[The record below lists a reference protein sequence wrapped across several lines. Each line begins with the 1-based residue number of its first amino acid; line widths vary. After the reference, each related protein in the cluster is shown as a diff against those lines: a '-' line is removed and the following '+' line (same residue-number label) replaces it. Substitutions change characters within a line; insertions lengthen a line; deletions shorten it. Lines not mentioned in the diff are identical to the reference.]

1 MLKWENLEQ
10 VELGLNTANT
20 CLNETILN
28 TFNTILGHELRT
40 PLTSIHGVLSLLK
53 SGRLDSQTEEGQVLL
68 ELAVQSTNRLV
79 RLAKMLEH
87 ESVPEITVWS
97 TADLERLQLANDLYS
112 ALERQEILV
121 FYQPIVSLITH
132 KIIGFEALSRWY
144 HPTKGVISP
153 GVFIPIAEET
163 GLIHRLGHWVLKQAC
178 HQLSTWQHQ
187 YPNHQPLTI
196 SVNLSGHQLLQ
207 KNLPSVVEQILCET
221 GLNPHLLGLEITEGT
236 LISNHAE
243 TTKVLANLKSLGI
256 QLDIDDFGTGYS
268 SFARLQSLPID
279 RLKLDRA
286 FVSQKQWLVIEGIIR
301 LASSLKLDVIV
312 EGAET
317 QEELLSLKQAG
328 CQKAQGYLFSR
339 PVSSQDAESLI
350 VAQSNLSRSPL

>member
-1 MLKWENLEQ
+1 MLKWNKVEQ
-10 VELGLNTANT
+10 VELGLEEANAS
-20 CLNETILN
+20 
-28 TFNTILGHELRT
+28 FNNNIPDPFNAVLGHELRT

-53 SGRLDSQTEEGQVLL
+53 SGKLDTRTEEGQSLL
-68 ELAVQSTNRLV
+68 ELAVQSTSRLV
-79 RLAKMLEH
+79 RLAKVLEH
-87 ESVPEITVWS
+87 ESVPAITIWS
-97 TADLERLQLANDLYS
+97 TADVERLQLANDLYS

-121 FYQPIVSLITH
+121 FYQPIVSTVTNQ
-132 KIIGFEALSRWY
+132 IIGFEALSRWQ
-144 HPTKGVISP
+144 HPTKGFIPP
-153 GVFIPIAEET
+153 GIFIPIAEET

-178 HQLSTWQHQ
+178 QQLSIWQEQ
-187 YPNHQPLTI
+187 YPTNVPLTM

-207 KNLPSVVEQILCET
+207 KNLPSVVKQILTKT
-221 GLNPHLLGLEITEGT
+221 GLSSQLLGLEITEGA
-236 LISNHAE
+236 LIGNHEE
-243 TTKVLANLKSLGI
+243 TTKVLSGLKSLGV

-317 QEELLSLKQAG
+317 PEELVALKKAG
-328 CQKAQGYLFSR
+328 CQKVQGYLFSR
-339 PVSSQDAESLI
+339 PVNSQDAEKLIADQSSL
-350 VAQSNLSRSPL
+350 QP